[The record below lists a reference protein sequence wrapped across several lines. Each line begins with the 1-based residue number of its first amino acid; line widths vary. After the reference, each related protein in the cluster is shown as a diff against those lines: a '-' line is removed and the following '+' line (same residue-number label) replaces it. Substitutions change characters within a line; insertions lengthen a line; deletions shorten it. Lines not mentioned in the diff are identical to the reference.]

1 MFMGLEKLNRW
12 PSPQATRRTR
22 IIALIMTCV
31 MYVVLGYFFF
41 LSGDPVFVL
50 TSQLSFSGAFMV
62 QEFSQVTN
70 LDAYRIAQIL
80 DYGLM
85 VSYALLIFALAL
97 TIARKVDEKSP
108 LRKAGLIIALLGFV
122 VAGCDVV
129 ENIFILLMVTAPM
142 TFPAWWA
149 VAHSSFALPKWII
162 LMVAIGWAVA
172 AEITQRS
179 QRTGK
184 PV

>member
-1 MFMGLEKLNRW
+1 MVFAKLNTW
-12 PSPQATRRTR
+12 PSPPNTRKLL
-22 IIALIMTCV
+22 IIALLMACV
-31 MYVVLGYFFF
+31 IYAVIGYFFV
-41 LSGDPVFVL
+41 LSGDPINVFA
-50 TSQLSFSGAFMV
+50 SQLSFSGPFMV
-62 QEFSQVTN
+62 LEYSQVTN

-80 DYGLM
+80 DYVLM

-108 LRKAGLIIALLGFV
+108 LHKAGFIIALMGFIA
-122 VAGCDVV
+122 AGCDAV
-129 ENIFILLMVTAPM
+129 ENVFILLMATAPM
-142 TFPAWWA
+142 TFPGWWA

-162 LMVAIGWAVA
+162 LIMAIGWAVA

-184 PV
+184 SG